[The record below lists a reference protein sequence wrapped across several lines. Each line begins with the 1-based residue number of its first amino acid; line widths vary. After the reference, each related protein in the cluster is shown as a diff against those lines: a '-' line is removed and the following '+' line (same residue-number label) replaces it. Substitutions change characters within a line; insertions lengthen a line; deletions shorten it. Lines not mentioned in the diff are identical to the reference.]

1 MPTLVERISEDLK
14 TAMKARDADRTRAIR
29 GIRAAIIEA
38 EKEGKGA
45 VTDERVVEALRKMR
59 KQRVESA
66 EVYVANGRPELAVGE
81 QQEIVVIDEYLPK
94 LADEATTKK
103 WVEEAITATSAKSAK
118 ESGKVVGAVMKTHK
132 GEVDAGLAKKIAE
145 TLLPPG

>member
-1 MPTLVERISEDLK
+1 MPTLVERVSEDLK
-14 TAMKARDADRTRAIR
+14 TAMKARDADRTRALR

-66 EVYVANGRPELAVGE
+66 DVYIAAGRSELAVGE
-81 QQEIVVIDEYLPK
+81 QQEIGVIDDYLPK
-94 LADEATTKK
+94 LADEATTKA
-103 WVEEAITATSAKSAK
+103 WVEAAIAATSAKTAK
-118 ESGKVVGAVMKTHK
+118 ESGKVLGAVMKAHK
-132 GEVDAGLAKKIAE
+132 GDVDAALAKKIAE
-145 TLLPPG
+145 TLLPKE

>member
-14 TAMKARDADRTRAIR
+14 TAMKARDADRTRALR

-45 VTDERVVEALRKMR
+45 VTDERVVESLRKMR

-66 EVYVANGRPELAVGE
+66 EVYVSGGRPELAVGE
-81 QQEIVVIDEYLPK
+81 QQEITVIDEYLPK
-94 LADEATTKK
+94 LADEATTTQ
-103 WVEEAITATSAKSAK
+103 WVKDAIASTNAKTAK
-118 ESGKVVGAVMKTHK
+118 ESGKIVGAIMKAHK

-145 TLLPPG
+145 TLLPKE